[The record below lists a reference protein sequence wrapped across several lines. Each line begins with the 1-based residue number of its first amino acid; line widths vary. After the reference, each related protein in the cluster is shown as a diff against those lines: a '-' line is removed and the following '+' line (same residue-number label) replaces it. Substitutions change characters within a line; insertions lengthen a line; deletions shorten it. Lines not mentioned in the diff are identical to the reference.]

1 MKPFTFGVFVVAA
14 FCLANVFGADEPA
27 KDKDGEEGIKIYKRL
42 IPADVLRDFPG
53 MCFASTR
60 CATIE
65 AGKSWDLAPFCGRS
79 TCVVSESN
87 PSQLLELVEDCGPL
101 PLANDKCKLD
111 TDKTN
116 KTAPFPFCC
125 PKFTCEPGVKLEYPE
140 IKPEGAS
147 EEKKN

>member
-1 MKPFTFGVFVVAA
+1 MKPFTFGVFVAALYVAT
-14 FCLANVFGADEPA
+14 VFAADEPA
-27 KDKDGEEGIKIYKRL
+27 AKDKDEEGIKIYKRL

-65 AGKSWDLAPFCGRS
+65 PGKSWDLAPFCGRS

-87 PSQLLELVEDCGPL
+87 AAQLLELVEDCGPL

-116 KTAPFPFCC
+116 KTAPFPYCC

-140 IKPEGAS
+140 IKAPEAS

>member
-1 MKPFTFGVFVVAA
+1 MKSFVAIACVALFVA
-14 FCLANVFGADEPA
+14 VVYTADEEK
-27 KDKDGEEGIKIYKRL
+27 KDESGIKIYKRL

-60 CATIE
+60 CATVE
-65 AGKSWDLAPFCGRS
+65 PGKTWELTPFCGRS
-79 TCVVSESN
+79 TCVVSEDQ
-87 PSQLLELVEDCGPL
+87 PPKLLELVEDCGPL

-116 KTAPFPFCC
+116 KTAAFPFCC
-125 PKFTCEPGVKLEYPE
+125 PIFTCEDGVKLEYPE
-140 IKPEGAS
+140 VKPEG